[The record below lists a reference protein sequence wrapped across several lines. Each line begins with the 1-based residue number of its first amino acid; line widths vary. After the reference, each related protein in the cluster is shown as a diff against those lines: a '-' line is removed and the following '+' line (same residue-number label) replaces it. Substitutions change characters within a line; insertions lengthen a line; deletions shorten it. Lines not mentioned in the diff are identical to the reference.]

1 MIEEIYEM
9 YSRKVF
15 LFLLSKTNNED
26 IAEELTQET
35 FFQAVQCIDR
45 FKGNSSILTWLC
57 GIAKNVWL
65 KDLRKRQEILS
76 TNDHIQEIADEKEVN
91 VQWEQKEILQ
101 LIHNMNEPIREVMYL
116 RLVSN
121 LSFAEIG
128 EIIGKTENWT
138 RVTFFRGKQKIVKE
152 ILKDDILSEQTKK
165 DIDKHLTE
173 CRECQK
179 KMAAMKTQLD
189 IQNTN
194 VDLKINPLK
203 KVRFYQKILTV
214 LGAVIAFI
222 LGACIP
228 IAILGFTV
236 LERGEIAA
244 YQIER
249 VKGLWYV
256 LTSWSCASGI
266 VVCVIYFL
274 LILLIKKIIKKKGK

>member
-1 MIEEIYEM
+1 MNKRLPCYIV
-9 YSRKVF
+9 SD
-15 LFLLSKTNNED
+15 LLP
-26 IAEELTQET
+26 LYQ
-35 FFQAVQCIDR
+35 
-45 FKGNSSILTWLC
+45 
-57 GIAKNVWL
+57 
-65 KDLRKRQEILS
+65 
-76 TNDHIQEIADEKEVN
+76 
-91 VQWEQKEILQ
+91 
-101 LIHNMNEPIREVMYL
+101 
-116 RLVSN
+116 
-121 LSFAEIG
+121 
-128 EIIGKTENWT
+128 
-138 RVTFFRGKQKIVKE
+138 
-152 ILKDDILSEQTKK
+152 DDILSEQTKK

-244 YQIER
+244 YQIESKR
-249 VKGLWYV
+249 PL
-256 LTSWSCASGI
+256 
-266 VVCVIYFL
+266 VCTHFMELRFGNCSMRNLFFAHTAYQ
-274 LILLIKKIIKKKGK
+274 KNNQKKGKVKIISVFPDIKIPPYRTFIHHCPIWGASYQSKRQP

>member
-1 MIEEIYEM
+1 MEGTIDVYNAVKEEGSITVDSNWINKFLGTEISKEEM
-9 YSRKVF
+9 KSALDSLDLKAELQGDDLVITIPTFRIDIAIK
-15 LFLLSKTNNED
+15 ED

-152 ILKDDILSEQTKK
+152 ILIL
-165 DIDKHLTE
+165 
-173 CRECQK
+173 
-179 KMAAMKTQLD
+179 
-189 IQNTN
+189 
-194 VDLKINPLK
+194 
-203 KVRFYQKILTV
+203 
-214 LGAVIAFI
+214 
-222 LGACIP
+222 
-228 IAILGFTV
+228 
-236 LERGEIAA
+236 
-244 YQIER
+244 
-249 VKGLWYV
+249 
-256 LTSWSCASGI
+256 
-266 VVCVIYFL
+266 
-274 LILLIKKIIKKKGK
+274 

>member
-1 MIEEIYEM
+1 MNKRLPCYIV
-9 YSRKVF
+9 SD
-15 LFLLSKTNNED
+15 LLP
-26 IAEELTQET
+26 LYQ
-35 FFQAVQCIDR
+35 
-45 FKGNSSILTWLC
+45 
-57 GIAKNVWL
+57 
-65 KDLRKRQEILS
+65 
-76 TNDHIQEIADEKEVN
+76 
-91 VQWEQKEILQ
+91 
-101 LIHNMNEPIREVMYL
+101 
-116 RLVSN
+116 
-121 LSFAEIG
+121 
-128 EIIGKTENWT
+128 
-138 RVTFFRGKQKIVKE
+138 
-152 ILKDDILSEQTKK
+152 DDILSEQTKK

-256 LTSWSCASGI
+256 LTSWSCASACWTAWSGPRRRWQTPSASARAI
-266 VVCVIYFL
+266 FRGWRRGSY
-274 LILLIKKIIKKKGK
+274 GS

>member
-1 MIEEIYEM
+1 MNKRLPCYIV
-9 YSRKVF
+9 SD
-15 LFLLSKTNNED
+15 LLP
-26 IAEELTQET
+26 LYQ
-35 FFQAVQCIDR
+35 
-45 FKGNSSILTWLC
+45 
-57 GIAKNVWL
+57 
-65 KDLRKRQEILS
+65 
-76 TNDHIQEIADEKEVN
+76 
-91 VQWEQKEILQ
+91 
-101 LIHNMNEPIREVMYL
+101 
-116 RLVSN
+116 
-121 LSFAEIG
+121 
-128 EIIGKTENWT
+128 
-138 RVTFFRGKQKIVKE
+138 
-152 ILKDDILSEQTKK
+152 DDILSEQTKK

-203 KVRFYQKILTV
+203 KV
-214 LGAVIAFI
+214 AFI